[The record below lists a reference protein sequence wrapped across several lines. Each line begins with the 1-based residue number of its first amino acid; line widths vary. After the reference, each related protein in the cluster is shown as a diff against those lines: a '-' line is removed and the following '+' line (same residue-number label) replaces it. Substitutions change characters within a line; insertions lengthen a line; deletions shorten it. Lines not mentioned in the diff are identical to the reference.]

1 MLLEVGVLA
10 TKELEKLQKI
20 GTNYNPYNNNYINY
34 KDVCTL
40 TVMTMNIKQCFDAS
54 YTNQHFVLLFYFQ
67 RFLDDY
73 SQTLLMRDG
82 VKDAISNFKTA
93 LRHIADSIKA
103 RNASLPL
110 PYTILLPERIPAG
123 IAI

>member
-40 TVMTMNIKQCFDAS
+40 TVITLNEQ
-54 YTNQHFVLLFYFQ
+54 QHFVLLFYF
-67 RFLDDY
+67 
-73 SQTLLMRDG
+73 
-82 VKDAISNFKTA
+82 
-93 LRHIADSIKA
+93 
-103 RNASLPL
+103 
-110 PYTILLPERIPAG
+110 
-123 IAI
+123 